1 MLFAPFSLHG
11 YELALLVL
19 ITKHAANQP
28 SRGLGGLAELSLS
41 RSLSLTH
48 TLRLAHTA
56 ALFVH
61 SLTQLL
67 NPLYQPTEVLP
78 QCSRVNF
85 EIDSPQ
91 HPGCAARLAKLAQHL
106 LRSIQMNLNAGSRLF
121 FSFFF

>member
-41 RSLSLTH
+41 LAH

-67 NPLYQPTEVLP
+67 NPLISANRSLAAV
-78 QCSRVNF
+78 CSRVNF

-91 HPGCAARLAKLAQHL
+91 HPGYAARLAQ
-106 LRSIQMNLNAGSRLF
+106 S
-121 FSFFF
+121 